1 MFAGK
6 HAEKNFP
13 RQPHRMRL
21 TLLRNSLTATTA
33 RSLVMTATAAAAAST
48 KFVIAIDGAASTS
61 QLSSKEF
68 LLSQP
73 SGAYTTARTCSDMR
87 RVFEWTTHVDRT
99 AASASAMLKGD
110 DAPASTA
117 TTTAPSVQA
126 LLDEL
131 AQPER
136 LRPRLEATVSA
147 AKRQYIDAFGAEGEL
162 KLTLLVSW
170 PEPSS
175 LDADACAAAA
185 GRGGAAGAPPLG
197 SIACHVAPLPALPA
211 PPVRV
216 EVRGAPRA
224 NALAKDSAWVA
235 ERAPLEALM
244 RSDINELLLAS
255 DAGELL
261 EGSQTNFYAIVDGA
275 VHTAGEGILAG
286 TVRRLLLEVCE
297 REGIPVVLSPPTL
310 QSAGTWEGALISS
323 TSRLLLPIDKLY
335 KPHEGKP
342 SEEADLLREF
352 DNGADT
358 LASRLRALV
367 LSEVEAHSS
376 EVG

>member
-1 MFAGK
+1 
-6 HAEKNFP
+6 
-13 RQPHRMRL
+13 MRVA
-21 TLLRNSLTATTA
+21 LRTPSLAATTAA
-33 RSLVMTATAAAAAST
+33 RSLVMTATAAAAAT
-48 KFVIAIDGAASTS
+48 KFAVAIDGAASTS

-73 SGAYTTARTCSDMR
+73 SGAYTTARTCSNMK

-110 DAPASTA
+110 GDSAEAASTA
-117 TTTAPSVQA
+117 TESPSVQA

-147 AKRQYIDAFGAEGEL
+147 AKRQYINAFGAEGEL

-170 PEPSS
+170 PDPSS
-175 LDADACAAAA
+175 LDAETCAA
-185 GRGGAAGAPPLG
+185 GGAPLG
-197 SIACHVAPLPALPA
+197 SIACHVAPLPPLPA

-244 RSDINELLLAS
+244 RPDMNELLLAS

-261 EGSQTNFYAIVDGA
+261 EGSQTNFYAIIDGA
-275 VHTAGEGILAG
+275 VHTAGEGVLAG

-310 QSAGTWEGALISS
+310 QSASAWEGALISS

-335 KPHEGKP
+335 TPHEGKP

-376 EVG
+376 EMGCGRC